1 MDKLNLV
8 VVFIEGVVSFLSPCV
23 LPILPV
29 YLAMLSQSADDVEQ
43 VSENRKALLIN
54 TILFV
59 LGISTTFFILGAGV
73 GFIRPF
79 LTSNKNV
86 FLGLGG
92 VLIIG
97 MGLFYMDVIKI
108 DELQREKRMHYQ
120 VKKMN
125 PLAAYILGFTFSF
138 GWTPCIGPML
148 ASVLVVASTSSSN
161 LAGYLLIG
169 AYTLGFIVPFLLLA
183 VFAEK
188 MIKLLDRIKSKG
200 LSIKRIG
207 GMLLV
212 LTGLIFLINGLK
224 GPKEVIVKPEGEK
237 VQEQS
242 QSTQEQTQEET
253 EVDEEA
259 ILAPDFIL
267 EDQYG
272 NIHQLSDYQGK
283 TVFLNFWATWCPP
296 CNREMPDIE
305 ELYQTYG
312 LNKEEVIV
320 LGVARPDIGGE
331 GSREDITKFLEDG
344 GYTFPVVFDESGEV
358 MYYYQITA
366 FPTTFIINPKGEVS
380 LYIPGA
386 LDLTTMVELI
396 EEQQ

>member
-1 MDKLNLV
+1 MEKLNLV
-8 VVFIEGVVSFLSPCV
+8 VVFIEGLVSFLSPCV

-29 YLAMLSQSADDVEQ
+29 YLAMLSQNTDNEGQAKR
-43 VSENRKALLIN
+43 NRKTLLIN
-54 TILFV
+54 TLLFV
-59 LGISTTFFILGAGV
+59 LGISTTFLILGTGA

-79 LTSNKNV
+79 LMSNKNV

-92 VLIIG
+92 LLIIG
-97 MGLFYMDVIKI
+97 MGLFYMDLLKI

-148 ASVLVVASTSSSN
+148 ASVLVVASTSSN
-161 LAGYLLIG
+161 ALTGYLLIG
-169 AYTLGFIVPFLLLA
+169 VYTLGFVVPFLLLA

-188 MIKLLDRIKSKG
+188 MIELLERVKSKG

-212 LTGLIFLINGLK
+212 LTGLVFLLNGLT
-224 GPKEVIVKPEGEK
+224 GPKEVITKPTNEK

-242 QSTQEQTQEET
+242 SSKEEQSNEEA

-259 ILAPDFIL
+259 VLAPDFIL

-272 NIHQLSDYQGK
+272 NTHKLSDYQGK

-296 CNREMPDIE
+296 CKKEMPDIE
-305 ELYQTYG
+305 KLYEEYG
-312 LNKEEVIV
+312 LNEDEVIV
-320 LGVARPDIGGE
+320 LGVAMPNIGRE
-331 GSREDITKFLEDG
+331 GSKEDIIEFLDDE
-344 GYTFPVVFDESGEV
+344 GYTFPVVFDESAEL
-358 MYYYQITA
+358 MYNYQITA
-366 FPTTFIINPKGEVS
+366 FPTTFIINPKGEVA
-380 LYIPGA
+380 LYVPGA
-386 LDLTTMVELI
+386 MDLSTMKELVEKY
-396 EEQQ
+396 

>member
-1 MDKLNLV
+1 MEKLNLV
-8 VVFIEGVVSFLSPCV
+8 VVFIEGLVSFLSPCV

-29 YLAMLSQSADDVEQ
+29 YLAMLSQNTDNEGQAKR
-43 VSENRKALLIN
+43 NRKTLLIN
-54 TILFV
+54 TLLFV
-59 LGISTTFFILGAGV
+59 LGISTTFLILGTGV

-79 LTSNKNV
+79 LMSNKNV

-92 VLIIG
+92 LLFIG
-97 MGLFYMDVIKI
+97 MGLFFMDLLKI
-108 DELQREKRMHYQ
+108 DELHREKRMDYQ

-148 ASVLVVASTSSSN
+148 ASVLVVASTSSN
-161 LAGYLLIG
+161 ALTGYLLIG
-169 AYTLGFIVPFLLLA
+169 VYTLGFVVPFLLLA

-188 MIKLLDRIKSKG
+188 MIELLERVKSKG

-212 LTGLIFLINGLK
+212 LTGLVFLMNGLT
-224 GPKEVIVKPEGEK
+224 GPKEVITKPTNEK

-242 QSTQEQTQEET
+242 SSKEEQSNEEA

-259 ILAPDFIL
+259 VLAPDFIL

-272 NIHQLSDYQGK
+272 NTHKLSDYQGK

-296 CNREMPDIE
+296 CKKEMPDIE
-305 ELYQTYG
+305 KLYEEYG
-312 LNKEEVIV
+312 LNEDEVIV
-320 LGVARPDIGGE
+320 LGVAMPNIGRE
-331 GSREDITKFLEDG
+331 GSKEDIIEFLEDE
-344 GYTFPVVFDESGEV
+344 GYTFPVVFDESAEL
-358 MYYYQITA
+358 MYNYQITA
-366 FPTTFIINPKGEVS
+366 FPTTFIINPKGEVA
-380 LYIPGA
+380 LYVPGA
-386 LDLTTMVELI
+386 MDLSTMKELVEKY
-396 EEQQ
+396 

>member
-1 MDKLNLV
+1 MEKLNLV
-8 VVFIEGVVSFLSPCV
+8 VVFIEGLVSFLSPCV

-29 YLAMLSQSADDVEQ
+29 YLAMLSQNTDNEGQAKR
-43 VSENRKALLIN
+43 NRKTLLIN
-54 TILFV
+54 TLLFV
-59 LGISTTFFILGAGV
+59 LGISTTFLILGTGV

-79 LTSNKNV
+79 LMSNKNV

-92 VLIIG
+92 LLIIG
-97 MGLFYMDVIKI
+97 MGLFYMDLLKI

-148 ASVLVVASTSSSN
+148 ASVLVVASTSSN
-161 LAGYLLIG
+161 ALTGYLLIG
-169 AYTLGFIVPFLLLA
+169 VYTLGFVVPFLLLA

-188 MIKLLDRIKSKG
+188 MIELLERVKSKG

-212 LTGLIFLINGLK
+212 LTGLVFLMNGLT
-224 GPKEVIVKPEGEK
+224 GPKEVITKPTNEK

-242 QSTQEQTQEET
+242 SSKEEQTNKEA

-259 ILAPDFIL
+259 VLAPDFIL

-272 NIHQLSDYQGK
+272 NTHKLSDYQGK

-296 CNREMPDIE
+296 CKKEMPDIE
-305 ELYQTYG
+305 KLYEEYG
-312 LNKEEVIV
+312 LNEDEVIV
-320 LGVARPDIGGE
+320 LGVAMPNIGRE
-331 GSREDITKFLEDG
+331 GSKEDIIEFLDDE
-344 GYTFPVVFDESGEV
+344 GYTFPVVFDESAEL
-358 MYYYQITA
+358 MYNYQITA
-366 FPTTFIINPKGEVS
+366 FPTTFIINPKGEVA
-380 LYIPGA
+380 LYVPGA
-386 LDLTTMVELI
+386 MDLSTMKELVEKY
-396 EEQQ
+396 

>member
-1 MDKLNLV
+1 MEKLNLV
-8 VVFIEGVVSFLSPCV
+8 VVFIEGLVSFLSPCV

-29 YLAMLSQSADDVEQ
+29 YLAMLSQNTDNEGQAKR
-43 VSENRKALLIN
+43 NRKTLLIN
-54 TILFV
+54 TLLFV
-59 LGISTTFFILGAGV
+59 LGISTTFLILGTGV

-79 LTSNKNV
+79 LMSNKNV

-92 VLIIG
+92 LLIIG
-97 MGLFYMDVIKI
+97 MGLFYMDLLKI

-148 ASVLVVASTSSSN
+148 ASVLVVASTSSN
-161 LAGYLLIG
+161 ALTGYLLIG
-169 AYTLGFIVPFLLLA
+169 VYTLGFVVPFLLLA

-188 MIKLLDRIKSKG
+188 MIELLERVKSKG
-200 LSIKRIG
+200 LSLKRIG

-212 LTGLIFLINGLK
+212 LTGLVFLMNGLT
-224 GPKEVIVKPEGEK
+224 GPKEVITKPTNEK

-242 QSTQEQTQEET
+242 LSKEEQSNEEA

-259 ILAPDFIL
+259 VLAPDFIL

-272 NIHQLSDYQGK
+272 NTHKLSDYQGK

-296 CNREMPDIE
+296 CKKEMPDIE
-305 ELYQTYG
+305 KLYEEYG
-312 LNKEEVIV
+312 LNEDEVIV
-320 LGVARPDIGGE
+320 LGVAMPNIGRE
-331 GSREDITKFLEDG
+331 GSKEDIIEFLDDE
-344 GYTFPVVFDESGEV
+344 GYTFPVVFDESAEL
-358 MYYYQITA
+358 MYNYQITA
-366 FPTTFIINPKGEVS
+366 FPTTFIINPKGEVA
-380 LYIPGA
+380 LYVPGA
-386 LDLTTMVELI
+386 MDLNKMKELVEKY
-396 EEQQ
+396 

>member
-1 MDKLNLV
+1 MEKLNLV
-8 VVFIEGVVSFLSPCV
+8 VVFIEGLVSFLSPCV

-29 YLAMLSQSADDVEQ
+29 YLAMLSQNTDNEGQAKR
-43 VSENRKALLIN
+43 NRKTLLIN
-54 TILFV
+54 TLLFV
-59 LGISTTFFILGAGV
+59 LGISTTFLILGTGV

-79 LTSNKNV
+79 LMSNKNV

-92 VLIIG
+92 LLIIG
-97 MGLFYMDVIKI
+97 MGLFYMDLLKI

-148 ASVLVVASTSSSN
+148 ASVLVVASTSSN
-161 LAGYLLIG
+161 ALTGYLLIG
-169 AYTLGFIVPFLLLA
+169 VYTLGFVVPFLLLA

-188 MIKLLDRIKSKG
+188 MIELLERVKSKG

-212 LTGLIFLINGLK
+212 LTGLVFLMNGLT
-224 GPKEVIVKPEGEK
+224 GPKEVITKPTNEK
-237 VQEQS
+237 MQEQS
-242 QSTQEQTQEET
+242 SSKEEQSNEEA

-259 ILAPDFIL
+259 VLAPDFIL

-272 NIHQLSDYQGK
+272 NTHKLGDYQGK

-296 CNREMPDIE
+296 CKKEMPDIE
-305 ELYQTYG
+305 KLYEEYG
-312 LNKEEVIV
+312 LNEDEVIV
-320 LGVARPDIGGE
+320 LGVAMPNIGRE
-331 GSREDITKFLEDG
+331 GSKEDIIEFLEDE
-344 GYTFPVVFDESGEV
+344 GYTFPVVFDESAEL
-358 MYYYQITA
+358 MYNYQITA
-366 FPTTFIINPKGEVS
+366 FPTTFIINPKGEVA
-380 LYIPGA
+380 LYVPGA
-386 LDLTTMVELI
+386 MDLSTMKELVEKY
-396 EEQQ
+396 

>member
-1 MDKLNLV
+1 MDRLNLA

-29 YLAMLSQSADDVEQ
+29 YVAMLSQSADDTSRI
-43 VSENRKALLIN
+43 SERKGTLFIN
-54 TILFV
+54 TLLFV

-79 LTSNKNV
+79 LANNKNV

-92 VLIIG
+92 LFIMG
-97 MGLFYMDVIKI
+97 MGLFYMDIIKI
-108 DELQREKRMHYQ
+108 DRLQREKRMHYQ

-125 PLAAYILGFTFSF
+125 PLAAYVLGFTFSF

-161 LAGYLLIG
+161 LISYLLIG
-169 AYTLGFIVPFLLLA
+169 VYTLGFVVPFLLLA

-188 MIKLLDRIKSKG
+188 MIKLLERVKTKG

-207 GMLLV
+207 GLLLV
-212 LTGLIFLINGLK
+212 VIGFIFLMNGLM
-224 GPKEVIVKPEGEK
+224 GPKEVIISTKSEEI
-237 VQEQS
+237 QEEIEEEIKEETQT
-242 QSTQEQTQEET
+242 TQEA
-253 EVDEEA
+253 V
-259 ILAPDFIL
+259 LAPDFIL
-267 EDQYG
+267 GDQYG
-272 NIHQLSDYQGK
+272 NIHKLSDYEGK

-305 ELYQTYG
+305 QLYQTYG
-312 LNKEEVIV
+312 LNEEEVIV
-320 LGVARPDIGGE
+320 LGVARPDVGGE
-331 GSREDITKFLEDG
+331 GSKEDITKFLEDG
-344 GYTFPVVFDESGEV
+344 GYTFPVVFDETGEV

-380 LYIPGA
+380 LYVPGA
-386 LDLTTMVELI
+386 LELDTMIELI
-396 EEQQ
+396 EK

>member
-1 MDKLNLV
+1 MEKLNLV

-29 YLAMLSQSADDVEQ
+29 YLAMLSQNTDNEGQ
-43 VSENRKALLIN
+43 VVGNRKKLLMN

-59 LGISTTFFILGAGV
+59 LGISTTFFILGTGV

-79 LTSNKNV
+79 LVSNKNV

-92 VLIIG
+92 LLIIG
-97 MGLFYMDVIKI
+97 MGLFYMDLLKI
-108 DELQREKRMHYQ
+108 DDLQREKRMHYK

-161 LAGYLLIG
+161 LTGYLLIG
-169 AYTLGFIVPFLLLA
+169 VYTLGFVVPFLLLA

-188 MIKLLDRIKSKG
+188 MIELLERVKSKG

-212 LTGLIFLINGLK
+212 LTGFIFLMNGLT
-224 GPKEVIVKPEGEK
+224 GPKEVITKPTTEEA
-237 VQEQS
+237 QEQS
-242 QSTQEQTQEET
+242 QLAEEPT
-253 EVDEEA
+253 EEA

-272 NIHQLSDYQGK
+272 NTHQLSDYQGK

-296 CNREMPDIE
+296 CKKEMPDIQ
-305 ELYQTYG
+305 ELYETYG
-312 LNKEEVIV
+312 LNEEEVIV
-320 LGVARPDIGGE
+320 LGVAMPNVGKE
-331 GSREDITKFLEDG
+331 GSKEDIIQFLETE
-344 GYTFPVVFDESGEV
+344 GYSFPVVFDESAEL
-358 MYYYQITA
+358 MYNYQITA

-380 LYIPGA
+380 LYVPGA
-386 LDLTTMVELI
+386 LELSTMIELVE
-396 EEQQ
+396 QY

>member
-1 MDKLNLV
+1 MEKLNLV
-8 VVFIEGVVSFLSPCV
+8 VVFIEGLVSFLSPCV

-29 YLAMLSQSADDVEQ
+29 YLAMLSQNTDNEGQAKR
-43 VSENRKALLIN
+43 NRKTLLIN
-54 TILFV
+54 TLLFV
-59 LGISTTFFILGAGV
+59 LGISTTFLILGTGV

-79 LTSNKNV
+79 LMSNKNV

-92 VLIIG
+92 LLIIG
-97 MGLFYMDVIKI
+97 MGLFYMDLLKI

-148 ASVLVVASTSSSN
+148 ASVLVVASTSSN
-161 LAGYLLIG
+161 ALTGYLLIG
-169 AYTLGFIVPFLLLA
+169 VYTLGFVVPFLLLA

-188 MIKLLDRIKSKG
+188 MIELLERVKSKG

-212 LTGLIFLINGLK
+212 LTGLVFLMNGLT
-224 GPKEVIVKPEGEK
+224 GPKEVITKPTNEK

-242 QSTQEQTQEET
+242 SSKEEQSNEEA

-259 ILAPDFIL
+259 VLAPDFIL

-272 NIHQLSDYQGK
+272 NTHKLSDYQGK

-296 CNREMPDIE
+296 CKKEMPDIE
-305 ELYQTYG
+305 KLYEEYG
-312 LNKEEVIV
+312 LNEDEVIV
-320 LGVARPDIGGE
+320 LGVAMPNIGRE
-331 GSREDITKFLEDG
+331 GSKEDIIEFLDDE
-344 GYTFPVVFDESGEV
+344 GYTFPVVFDESAEL
-358 MYYYQITA
+358 MYNYQITA
-366 FPTTFIINPKGEVS
+366 FPTTFIINPKGEVA
-380 LYIPGA
+380 LYVPGA
-386 LDLTTMVELI
+386 MDLSTMKELVEKY
-396 EEQQ
+396 

>member
-1 MDKLNLV
+1 MEKLNLV
-8 VVFIEGVVSFLSPCV
+8 VVFIEGLVSFLSPCV

-29 YLAMLSQSADDVEQ
+29 YLAMLSQNTDNEGQAKR
-43 VSENRKALLIN
+43 NRKTLLIN
-54 TILFV
+54 TLLFV
-59 LGISTTFFILGAGV
+59 LGISTTFLILGTGV

-79 LTSNKNV
+79 LMSNKNV

-92 VLIIG
+92 LLIIG
-97 MGLFYMDVIKI
+97 MGLFYMDILKI

-148 ASVLVVASTSSSN
+148 ASVLVVASTSSN
-161 LAGYLLIG
+161 ALTGYLLIG
-169 AYTLGFIVPFLLLA
+169 VYTLGFVVPFLLLA

-188 MIKLLDRIKSKG
+188 MIELLERVKSKG

-212 LTGLIFLINGLK
+212 LTGLVFLMNGLT
-224 GPKEVIVKPEGEK
+224 GPKEVITKPTNEK

-242 QSTQEQTQEET
+242 SSKEEQTNKEA

-259 ILAPDFIL
+259 VLAPDFIL

-272 NIHQLSDYQGK
+272 NTHKLSDYQGK

-296 CNREMPDIE
+296 CKKEMPDIE
-305 ELYQTYG
+305 KLYEEYG
-312 LNKEEVIV
+312 LNEDEVIV
-320 LGVARPDIGGE
+320 LGVAMPNIGRE
-331 GSREDITKFLEDG
+331 GSKEDIIEFLDDE
-344 GYTFPVVFDESGEV
+344 GYTFPVVFDESAEL
-358 MYYYQITA
+358 MYNYQITA
-366 FPTTFIINPKGEVS
+366 FPTTFIINPKGEVA
-380 LYIPGA
+380 LYVPGA
-386 LDLTTMVELI
+386 MDLSTMKELVEKY
-396 EEQQ
+396 

>member
-1 MDKLNLV
+1 MEKLNLV
-8 VVFIEGVVSFLSPCV
+8 VVFIEGLVSFLSPCV

-29 YLAMLSQSADDVEQ
+29 YLAMLSQNTDNEGQ
-43 VSENRKALLIN
+43 VGGNRRKLLIN
-54 TILFV
+54 TLLFV
-59 LGISTTFFILGAGV
+59 LGISTTFLILGTGV

-79 LTSNKNV
+79 LMSNKNV

-92 VLIIG
+92 LLIIG
-97 MGLFYMDVIKI
+97 MGLFYMDLLKI

-148 ASVLVVASTSSSN
+148 ASVLVVASTSSN
-161 LAGYLLIG
+161 ALTGYLLIG
-169 AYTLGFIVPFLLLA
+169 VYTLGFVVPFLLLA

-188 MIKLLDRIKSKG
+188 MIELLERVKSKG

-212 LTGLIFLINGLK
+212 LTGLVFLMNGLT
-224 GPKEVIVKPEGEK
+224 GPKEVITKPTNEK

-242 QSTQEQTQEET
+242 SSKEEQSNEEA

-272 NIHQLSDYQGK
+272 NTHKLSDYLGIS
-283 TVFLNFWATWCPP
+283 VFLNFWATWCPP
-296 CNREMPDIE
+296 CKKEMPDIE
-305 ELYQTYG
+305 KLYEEYG
-312 LNKEEVIV
+312 LNEDVVIV
-320 LGVARPDIGGE
+320 LGVAMPNIGRE
-331 GSREDITKFLEDG
+331 GSKEDIIEFLDDE
-344 GYTFPVVFDESGEV
+344 GYTFPVVFDESAEL
-358 MYYYQITA
+358 MYNYQITA
-366 FPTTFIINPKGEVS
+366 FPTTFIINPKGEVA
-380 LYIPGA
+380 LYVPGA
-386 LDLTTMVELI
+386 MDLSTMKELVEKY
-396 EEQQ
+396 

>member
-1 MDKLNLV
+1 MDKLNLA

-29 YLAMLSQSADDVEQ
+29 YVAMLSQSTDDTGRI
-43 VSENRKALLIN
+43 SERKGTLFIN
-54 TILFV
+54 TLLFV
-59 LGISTTFFILGAGV
+59 LGISTTLFILGAGV

-79 LTSNKNV
+79 LASNKNV

-92 VLIIG
+92 LFIMG
-97 MGLFYMDVIKI
+97 MGLFYMDIIKI
-108 DELQREKRMHYQ
+108 DKLQGEKRMHYQ

-161 LAGYLLIG
+161 LISYLLIG
-169 AYTLGFIVPFLLLA
+169 VYTLGFVVPFLLLA

-188 MIKLLDRIKSKG
+188 MIKLLERVKTKG

-207 GMLLV
+207 GLLLV
-212 LTGLIFLINGLK
+212 VIGFVFLINGLM
-224 GPKEVIVKPEGEK
+224 GPKEVIISTKSEEI
-237 VQEQS
+237 QE
-242 QSTQEQTQEET
+242 EIEEEIKEET
-253 EVDEEA
+253 ETTQEA
-259 ILAPDFIL
+259 VLAPDFIL

-272 NIHQLSDYQGK
+272 NMHKLSDYQGK
-283 TVFLNFWATWCPP
+283 TVFSNFWATWCPP

-305 ELYQTYG
+305 QLYQTYG
-312 LNKEEVIV
+312 LNEEEVIV
-320 LGVARPDIGGE
+320 LGVARPDVGGE
-331 GSREDITKFLEDG
+331 GSKGDITKFLEDG
-344 GYTFPVVFDESGEV
+344 GYTFPVVFDETGEV
-358 MYYYQITA
+358 TYYYQITA

-380 LYIPGA
+380 LYVPGA
-386 LDLTTMVELI
+386 LELDTMIELI
-396 EEQQ
+396 EK

>member
-1 MDKLNLV
+1 MEKLNLV
-8 VVFIEGVVSFLSPCV
+8 VVFIEGLVSFLSPCV

-29 YLAMLSQSADDVEQ
+29 YLAMLSQNTDNEGQAKR
-43 VSENRKALLIN
+43 NRKTLLIN
-54 TILFV
+54 TLLFV
-59 LGISTTFFILGAGV
+59 LGISTTFLILGTGV

-79 LTSNKNV
+79 LMSNKNV

-92 VLIIG
+92 LLIIG
-97 MGLFYMDVIKI
+97 MGLFYMDLLKI

-148 ASVLVVASTSSSN
+148 ASVLVVASTSSN
-161 LAGYLLIG
+161 ALTGYLLIG
-169 AYTLGFIVPFLLLA
+169 VYTLGFVVPFLLLA

-188 MIKLLDRIKSKG
+188 MIELLERVKSKG

-212 LTGLIFLINGLK
+212 LTGLVFLMNGLT
-224 GPKEVIVKPEGEK
+224 GPKEVITKPTNEK

-242 QSTQEQTQEET
+242 LSKEEQSNEEA

-259 ILAPDFIL
+259 VLAPDFIL

-272 NIHQLSDYQGK
+272 NTHKLSDYQGK

-296 CNREMPDIE
+296 CKKEMPDIE
-305 ELYQTYG
+305 KLYEEYG
-312 LNKEEVIV
+312 LNEDEVIV
-320 LGVARPDIGGE
+320 LGVAMPNIGRE
-331 GSREDITKFLEDG
+331 GSKEDIIEFLDDE
-344 GYTFPVVFDESGEV
+344 GYTFPVVFDESAEL
-358 MYYYQITA
+358 MYNYQITA
-366 FPTTFIINPKGEVS
+366 FPTTFIINPKGEVA
-380 LYIPGA
+380 LYVPGA
-386 LDLTTMVELI
+386 MDLNKMKELVEKY
-396 EEQQ
+396 